1 MKSLNE
7 KINNATI
14 LRMGYQNINESWINE
29 YKQFGTELRSL
40 FSAYEK
46 AKQIDAKPE
55 KKWNGPHAPRPTLLA
70 RAAKIFKKYPIQILI
85 EKAKYEPKTVK
96 KWFYGRNGGYKDYI
110 DWEDYAAFILK
121 EIETGNL
128 NKDDMIK
135 WWREYAEK
143 IAKEQWFNIKY
154 IVKQIDP
161 TKCWNPFYPKDDG
174 IMKSFYDNPG
184 NLVYYFKKNQMT
196 YDNRKE
202 LANFL
207 NDPVNKDALTKALKG
222 AEKSILKARP
232 SFATGAAE
240 HIKDL
245 ISRCD
250 YSDGD
255 LEEILKDEY
264 KANHNRRLYQG
275 SNDVEGCEGKAV
287 VGLILKVINQLY
299 GFEVWHSMYNANNDE
314 DSYDDDIKQSA
325 EVRGEVSDE
334 TLEGFLNDADNL
346 KFIIKK
352 LGVSKKGADHS
363 SVWSSSFWTYYNYD
377 FDVICKK
384 GDEEVFH
391 QKFENITTGSS
402 YYSGGWN

>member
-1 MKSLNE
+1 MIKLRLLRLMTYKYTLYSCIILFLIYKFNITSMKSLNE
-7 KINNATI
+7 KINNSTI

-29 YKQFGTELRSL
+29 YKQFGIELKSL

-55 KKWNGPHAPRPTLLA
+55 KKWNGPHKPRPTLLA

-85 EKAKYEPKTVK
+85 EKAKYEPKKVINYYYNRGSK
-96 KWFYGRNGGYKDYI
+96 GGYREEYN
-110 DWEDYAAFILK
+110 WQDYAEFILK
-121 EIETGNL
+121 EVEAGHL
-128 NKDDMIK
+128 NKEDMVK
-135 WWREYAEK
+135 WWREYEEK
-143 IAKEQWFNIKY
+143 VAKEQWFDIKY

-161 TKCWNPFYPKDDG
+161 SKCWNPYYPKDDS

-184 NLVYYFKKNQMT
+184 NIVYYFKKNRMT
-196 YDNRKE
+196 YDDRKE

-240 HIKDL
+240 HIKDI

-264 KANHNRRLYQG
+264 KAKHNHRGYYQG
-275 SNDVEGCEGKAV
+275 ANSVDGCEGSAV

-299 GFEVWHSMYNANNDE
+299 GFEV
-314 DSYDDDIKQSA
+314 
-325 EVRGEVSDE
+325 
-334 TLEGFLNDADNL
+334 
-346 KFIIKK
+346 
-352 LGVSKKGADHS
+352 
-363 SVWSSSFWTYYNYD
+363 
-377 FDVICKK
+377 
-384 GDEEVFH
+384 
-391 QKFENITTGSS
+391 
-402 YYSGGWN
+402 